1 MPEDGAEGLRNGT
14 EGWRMVRKG
23 WRMVQKG
30 QRMVQKGPRMVQ
42 KAGGWYRKPEDDAEG
57 PMIPV
62 LSLLW
67 QSTACRFLH

>member
-1 MPEDGAEGLRNGT
+1 
-14 EGWRMVRKG
+14 MVRKG